1 MAGAGQRRGAARAR
15 GATAPVGAGSP
26 GPALLPVPL
35 RPAPRLAPGGNGQ
48 RRDREP
54 GRGASRR
61 LSRQPRRGWRDRDV
75 GGGAG
80 GSALRLP
87 GRGAGLPG
95 GPRFRARAAGHV
107 PGAGAGGGGQPP
119 GHPGATG
126 LGQMTLPGP
135 APVNHGSTGSRSCC
149 VPGARPGP
157 GALVDLGLR
166 THHGH
171 RAHPH
176 SAEPTAVWGDRPCCG
191 SSSGPGVMVR
201 VLCWVHAHPA
211 VGGGDAHP
219 THTPQQGPAACT
231 HVCAHT
237 LQHSTATQCTQTL
250 HGAGARPHT
259 HVCAHTQPLCHG
271 SAARVH
277 PSTAHVCTPAQHSR
291 VRAHTH
297 TPHSSAQPHT
307 HTLTHLHG
315 IGAHTRTHTRVQS
328 TAWRCAPTPHGGS
341 PELHPPL
348 LCAHK
353 HALCR
358 APSHCACTTRT
369 PFAHVPAR
377 PMPGTRCPT

>member
-1 MAGAGQRRGAARAR
+1 
-15 GATAPVGAGSP
+15 
-26 GPALLPVPL
+26 
-35 RPAPRLAPGGNGQ
+35 
-48 RRDREP
+48 
-54 GRGASRR
+54 
-61 LSRQPRRGWRDRDV
+61 
-75 GGGAG
+75 
-80 GSALRLP
+80 
-87 GRGAGLPG
+87 
-95 GPRFRARAAGHV
+95 
-107 PGAGAGGGGQPP
+107 
-119 GHPGATG
+119 
-126 LGQMTLPGP
+126 MTLPGP

-211 VGGGDAHP
+211 AGGGDAHP

-271 SAARVH
+271 SDARVH
-277 PSTAHVCTPAQHSR
+277 PSTAQPCACT
-291 VRAHTH
+291 HTH
-297 TPHSSAQPHT
+297 TPQLSTATHT
-307 HTLTHLHG
+307 HTDPPARHWSTHTHTHSCAEHG
-315 IGAHTRTHTRVQS
+315 MAMRTHTPRGL
-328 TAWRCAPTPHGGS
+328 TGAAPTPAVCTQTRPVQG
-341 PELHPPL
+341 PKPLCLHN
-348 LCAHK
+348 AHPIRTCPGQA
-353 HALCR
+353 HARHTL
-358 APSHCACTTRT
+358 SHIT
-369 PFAHVPAR
+369 
-377 PMPGTRCPT
+377 